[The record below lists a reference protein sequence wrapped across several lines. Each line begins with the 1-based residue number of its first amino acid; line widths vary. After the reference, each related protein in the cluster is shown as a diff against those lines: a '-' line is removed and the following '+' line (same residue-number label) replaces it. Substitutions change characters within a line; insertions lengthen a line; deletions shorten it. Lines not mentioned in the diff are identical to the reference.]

1 MRDINYDNTRLY
13 TDYERESDV
22 AFEQGCL
29 AITGELH
36 KDAKQMTVMEY
47 HAAMKLL
54 DERAKEMEKARSKN
68 H

>member
-1 MRDINYDNTRLY
+1 
-13 TDYERESDV
+13 
-22 AFEQGCL
+22 
-29 AITGELH
+29 
-36 KDAKQMTVMEY
+36 MEY